1 MTSTTEPTNHRNGK
15 CTMLEGEID
24 TIVRAVHLMLEPSHN
39 AGVDFAEIVR
49 QFLTHSLT
57 GPEQSQFWAELK
69 AEHPEKW
76 LKAEAADEPVQVAS

>member
-1 MTSTTEPTNHRNGK
+1 
-15 CTMLEGEID
+15 
-24 TIVRAVHLMLEPSHN
+24 MLEPSHN

-76 LKAEAADEPVQVAS
+76 LKADEPVQVAS